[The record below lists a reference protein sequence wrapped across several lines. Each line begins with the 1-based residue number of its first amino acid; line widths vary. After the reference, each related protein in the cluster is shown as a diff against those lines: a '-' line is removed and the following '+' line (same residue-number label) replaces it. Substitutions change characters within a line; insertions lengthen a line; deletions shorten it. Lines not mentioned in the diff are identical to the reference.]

1 VNRVVRAA
9 EVLGIRL
16 PKNVRS
22 KLAKSLAVLLALSGL
37 VMPGMVNAGTLG
49 KASLSLSDPR
59 PSATSVNYTFT
70 VGTSGALVQSAVV
83 KCIKIVY
90 ATTATDTTGTTAPT
104 GFSDAGVTTASLAS
118 STLVNSSATGW
129 SVAVSGTGNNVIK
142 YTNSTGVTPG
152 TTSGATLV
160 DNLVTNSSVADT
172 SYYAFFNT
180 FGNTDCATTPLDT
193 ATVQFINTNGSTLSL
208 TIDDTL
214 TFTVNG
220 IATSGTCSDGATHPN
235 TASTATTIPFGTVV
249 SGTTYEVCQDLQAA
263 SNSTNGYTIYLRY
276 DHAPQ
281 NALAQ
286 TITDW
291 SGSNATPTSPFATV
305 NSQGAYGYT
314 TDDNTLGTGTAGRF
328 TSGTKYAAATTSNQ
342 EVGYEAAGVST
353 THYDIT
359 HAIAITNTTQ
369 PGTYTNTIIYTCTP
383 VY

>member
-1 VNRVVRAA
+1 MNRVIRAVEA
-9 EVLGIRL
+9 LGVRL
-16 PKNVRS
+16 PKNIRA
-22 KLAKSLAVLLALSGL
+22 KLAKLTAVLLALSG
-37 VMPGMVNAGTLG
+37 VFIPAMANATTLG
-49 KASLSLSDPR
+49 HASVALSDPR

-70 VGTSGALVQSAVV
+70 VGDVGSPVTSSAI
-83 KCIKIVY
+83 KCVKIVY
-90 ATTATDTTGTTAPT
+90 ATTATDTSGTTAPT
-104 GFSDAGVTTASLAS
+104 SFSDASVTTASLAS

-129 SVAVSGTGNNVIK
+129 SVAVSGAGNNVIK
-142 YTNSTGVTPG
+142 YTNSTGVTPS
-152 TTSGATLV
+152 TTTGATFV

-172 SYYAFFNT
+172 AYYAFFNT
-180 FGNTDCATTPLDT
+180 YSDTGCTTPIDN
-193 ATVQFINTNGSTLSL
+193 ATVEFINTNGSLLSL

-220 IATSGTCSDGATHPN
+220 IGTGGTCSDGSTHPN

-249 SGTTYEVCQDLQAA
+249 SGSTYEVCQDLQAA

-276 DHAPQ
+276 DHAPT
-281 NALAQ
+281 NALSQ

-291 SGSNATPTSPFATV
+291 SGSNTTPTGPFATV
-305 NSQGAYGYT
+305 NSQGAYGYS
-314 TDDNTLGTGTAGRF
+314 TDDNTLGTGTPGRF
-328 TSGTKYAAATTSNQ
+328 TSGTKYAAATTSNA